1 MPRMLLTGLVLISLT
16 ACGGGSGGR
25 RARPDAKASAAS
37 RSTATKPG
45 TAAKRKTA
53 RPARST
59 ATKPGTAAK
68 RKTARPDTTGQHNP
82 LTNH

>member
-1 MPRMLLTGLVLISLT
+1 MPRMLLTGLVLIGLT

-53 RPARST
+53 RP
-59 ATKPGTAAK
+59 
-68 RKTARPDTTGQHNP
+68 DTTGQHNP

>member
-1 MPRMLLTGLVLISLT
+1 MPRMLLTGFVLIGLT

-25 RARPDAKASAAS
+25 RARPEARASAAS

-53 RPARST
+53 RA
-59 ATKPGTAAK
+59 
-68 RKTARPDTTGQHNP
+68 DTTGQRNP
-82 LTNH
+82 LTNY